1 MATFPQDLNADDL
14 SRIAERAFRSS
25 GRAYEKYIQSNNP
38 NLQLEMSPVAEM
50 ASSSPITGA
59 LKRILPNKVKDTE
72 IGRLI
77 ASVLPEDLKR
87 GLGNVELGGMSA
99 EEKQLFSQLVLIL
112 IFLIQMQH

>member
-1 MATFPQDLNADDL
+1 
-14 SRIAERAFRSS
+14 
-25 GRAYEKYIQSNNP
+25 
-38 NLQLEMSPVAEM
+38 M

-59 LKRILPNKVKDTE
+59 LKQILPYKVKDTE

-99 EEKQLFSQLVLIL
+99 DQKRPVFAMLVLK
-112 IFLIQMQH
+112 IQSCVGPRLSLAKSL